1 MPKNEDLPFA
11 DEDVDAEMA
20 NTQCET
26 LENSMGRSVG
36 ILKEIDPDLCDPF
49 QLNGRLQAPIKF
61 SAISGLVE
69 SIREDGQQV
78 PVVVRVSSTSGRY
91 EIIAGS
97 RRAKAIRI
105 INANGGGPQRLLLA
119 EVRDLDDK
127 AAWKL
132 ASAENAERKD
142 ISPYERAL
150 NWQQALVSLFEN
162 NQAELARSLN
172 VHRSVVSRMI
182 DLANLPQEIVDLVSR
197 PEALSV
203 HTAEKLGPAL
213 KDTNRRETI
222 LGFARNI
229 ADSGKKLSASEL
241 VRRLLLSPSEVEKF
255 RPVAMKAGRYDR
267 QAVWQTRPNGSV
279 QIVVRRIP
287 EELSAKDRRALQ
299 KEIVSKLA
307 EHLNQA

>member
-1 MPKNEDLPFA
+1 MSTNENLLFA
-11 DEDVDAEMA
+11 DEDIDSNGGSLEPA
-20 NTQCET
+20 TP
-26 LENSMGRSVG
+26 ENSLGRAPG
-36 ILKEIDPDLCDPF
+36 ILKEIDPGLCDTF
-49 QLNGRLQAPIKF
+49 ELNGRLQSPSKS

-105 INANGGGPQRLLLA
+105 INANGGGRQRLLLA
-119 EVRDLDDK
+119 EVCDLDDK

-132 ASAENAERKD
+132 AIAENAERQD

-150 NWQQALVSLFEN
+150 NWQQALVSLFDN
-162 NQAELARSLN
+162 NQAELARSLK

-213 KDTNRRETI
+213 KDANRRETI

-255 RPVAMKAGRYDR
+255 SPVAMKAGRYDR
-267 QAVWQTRPNGSV
+267 QAVWQMRPNGSV